1 MMADDANR
9 PANPGRPLTVGEAAA
24 RLGFT
29 EATIRSWLEEGRLRG
44 MKFPKGW
51 RIDRADFEAFV
62 NAARNDDV
70 VSDSAAV
77 GGLWDDELDQAGG
90 R

>member
-1 MMADDANR
+1 MADDTGR
-9 PANPGRPLTVGEAAA
+9 VSDPERPLTVSEAAA

-29 EATIRSWLEEGRLRG
+29 EATIRAWLEEGRLRG

-51 RIDRADFEAFV
+51 RIDRADFDAFV
-62 NAARNDDV
+62 NAARNVEV
-70 VSDSAAV
+70 VSDSDAV
-77 GGLWDDELDQAGG
+77 GGLWDDELDVAES

>member
-1 MMADDANR
+1 MADDIDR
-9 PANPGRPLTVGEAAA
+9 LKDPDRLLTVSEAAT

-29 EATIRSWLEEGRLRG
+29 EATIRSWLEDGRLRG

-62 NAARNDDV
+62 NAARNVDV
-70 VSDSAAV
+70 VSENDEL
-77 GGLWDDELDQAGG
+77 GGLWDDELDEAD
-90 R
+90 RA